1 MAIDMHTTAEEID
14 LSSLLPGTP
23 STFHE
28 SVIAIPL
35 GRSTSTLPADI
46 ALTQEQHPLT
56 GREFM
61 EQQYREGKLLNLPK
75 PQPLSSEEQTE
86 RERLAQL
93 FAGGKPMSEIVIEG
107 RGPY

>member
-1 MAIDMHTTAEEID
+1 
-14 LSSLLPGTP
+14 
-23 STFHE
+23 
-28 SVIAIPL
+28 
-35 GRSTSTLPADI
+35 
-46 ALTQEQHPLT
+46 
-56 GREFM
+56 M

-75 PQPLSSEEQTE
+75 PQPLSPEEQAE

>member
-1 MAIDMHTTAEEID
+1 MNEETEREQQATQ
-14 LSSLLPGTP
+14 LN
-23 STFHE
+23 
-28 SVIAIPL
+28 IPVPIPTRL
-35 GRSTSTLPADI
+35 A
-46 ALTQEQHPLT
+46 HPLT

-75 PQPLSSEEQTE
+75 PQPLSPEEQAE